1 MRNMRSKLSPEEKQQ
16 GRERA
21 HAQGMYFCNICE
33 RTMDREKFSKDSKNK
48 ANHGVRTRCKECI
61 AERDCEYQKENVY
74 RRRQQFKR
82 WSEKNKEYRRQYFHE
97 RNKIP
102 DVILRKAMRTNLKR
116 YMAIAMGESKIK
128 ESWDYDEIGCSPEF
142 LKEYIEALFD
152 ESMGWENHGLW
163 HIDHIMPLAKGGTNH
178 YSNLQPLW
186 AEANLQKN
194 AKWDHQGAGAM
205 MGFLDSKRSFGGR
218 NMTRVSRKIR

>member
-1 MRNMRSKLSPEEKQQ
+1 MRSKLSQEEKQQ

-33 RTMDREKFSKDSKNK
+33 RTMGREKFSKDGNNK
-48 ANHGVRTRCKECI
+48 ANHGVRTRCKECV
-61 AERDCEYQKENVY
+61 AERDHEYHIENKERRNQKDKDWE
-74 RRRQQFKR
+74 RR
-82 WSEKNKEYRRQYFHE
+82 NKEYRRQYFDE
-97 RNKIP
+97 RNKMP
-102 DVILRKAMRTNLKR
+102 DVILRRTMRNNLKR
-116 YMAIAMGESKIK
+116 YMAIAMGESNIA
-128 ESWDYDEIGCSPEF
+128 EVHT
-142 LKEYIEALFD
+142 L
-152 ESMGWENHGLW
+152 SMGWENYGLW
-163 HIDHIMPLAKGGTNH
+163 HIDHIMPLSKGGTNH

-194 AKWDHQGAGAM
+194 DKWDHEGAGAM

>member
-1 MRNMRSKLSPEEKQQ
+1 MRNMRSKLSQEEKQQ

-33 RTMDREKFSKDSKNK
+33 RTMGREKFSKDGNNK
-48 ANHGVRTRCKECI
+48 ANHGVRTRCKECV
-61 AERDCEYQKENVY
+61 AERDHEYHIENKERRNQKDKDWE
-74 RRRQQFKR
+74 RR
-82 WSEKNKEYRRQYFHE
+82 NKEYRRQYFDE
-97 RNKIP
+97 RNKMP
-102 DVILRKAMRTNLKR
+102 DVILRRTMRNNLKR

-152 ESMGWENHGLW
+152 ESMGWENYGLW
-163 HIDHIMPLAKGGTNH
+163 HIDHIMPLSKGGTNH

-194 AKWDHQGAGAM
+194 DKWDHEGAGAM

>member
-1 MRNMRSKLSPEEKQQ
+1 MRSRLSPEEKKQ